1 MADLLDEGDYRIA
14 ELPVVDENG
23 DAGDGTTGA
32 TLVVIAPD
40 GTTSTPAVSSP
51 DGGQNWASAPYEL
64 TMPGEWVERWSVTGR
79 GAGKARNVVLVAP
92 DPTSAPSGGRVYA
105 TTADYAR
112 WLQAAPPA
120 GSRRALAEA
129 SREVEQMTTLAV
141 YDVDDD
147 QLPTDTAIAAA
158 LRDATCA
165 QAEYAQT
172 SGDANLVGAGTPSGI
187 TQVGLGSLSYTKTA
201 SPGIGG
207 AAGNAR
213 WSTSAWQILQRAGLT
228 GGAPGEPAWNW

>member
-1 MADLLDEGDYRIA
+1 MANLLDEGDWRIA
-14 ELPVVDENG
+14 TLGVVDDQG
-23 DAGDGTTGA
+23 DPGDGTTGA
-32 TLVVIAPD
+32 VLTVIAPD
-40 GTTSTPAVSSP
+40 GTTTTPAVSSP
-51 DGGQNWASAPYEL
+51 DGGPTWESAPYEL
-64 TMPGEWVERWSVTGR
+64 TSPGEWVERWAVTGR

-112 WLQAAPPA
+112 WLGTAPPS
-120 GSRRALAEA
+120 GSRRALAAA
-129 SREVEQMTTLAV
+129 SGEVEQMTRLAI

-147 QLPTDTAIAAA
+147 QLPTDTAVAAA

-187 TQVGLGSLSYTKTA
+187 TQVGLGSLSYAKTA

-207 AAGNAR
+207 AAGNTR